1 MPDRAPV
8 PTVPD
13 PIAAATHTDPYPYY
27 ASLVAAGGLYR
38 DERLRLWV
46 ASSAAH
52 VSAALTSERCH
63 VRPPAEPVP
72 TALVGSPAGDV
83 FARLVRMNDG
93 PPHDTVKPAIA
104 TALDGLDTG
113 GVLDHARAAAR
124 RLARELAPAG
134 APARLRDFALR
145 LSPYVVAG
153 LLGVRD
159 EDLQRTVDWTGD
171 FAAGLAPGASAD
183 TAAPAGDGAS
193 RLRDVIR
200 ARVSGQAGTESG
212 LLGALVGAA
221 ERARVDPDTIA
232 ANAIG
237 FLFQSYDATA
247 ALIANTLSAL
257 ATHPGSRA
265 GAPGDLA
272 ALRAVVREVARWDAP
287 VQNTRRFVAQD
298 GMVAGQLMKE
308 GDAILVLL
316 AAANRDPAVN
326 PQPDRFD
333 VTRSA
338 PAIFTFGMGPHA
350 CPGEALATAIAAA
363 GVHELL
369 ATGVDPATLGPPVA
383 YRPSANVRMALWA
396 TS

>member
-1 MPDRAPV
+1 V

-13 PIAAATHTDPYPYY
+13 PIAAATHVDPYPYY
-27 ASLVAAGGLYR
+27 ASLVAGGGLHR
-38 DERLRLWV
+38 DERLKLWV
-46 ASSAAH
+46 ASSATH
-52 VSAALTSERCH
+52 VSATLTSERCR

-72 TALVGSPAGDV
+72 AALLGSPAGDV

-93 PPHDTVKPAIA
+93 PPHDTVKPAVV

-113 GVLDHARAAAR
+113 GILDHARAAAR
-124 RLARELAPAG
+124 RLVCELAPAG

-145 LSPYVVAG
+145 LPPYVVAG
-153 LLGVRD
+153 LLGVPD

-183 TAAPAGDGAS
+183 ASVPARNGAG
-193 RLRDVIR
+193 RLRDLIR
-200 ARVSGQAGTESG
+200 AGVAGHAGGESG
-212 LLGALVGAA
+212 LLGVLVGAA
-221 ERARVDPDTIA
+221 ERAGVDSDTIA

-257 ATHPGSRA
+257 STHPVSRA
-265 GAPGDLA
+265 GTAGDLA
-272 ALRAVVREVARWDAP
+272 ALRAFVREVARWDAP

-326 PQPDRFD
+326 PEPDRFD

-350 CPGEALATAIAAA
+350 CPGEALATAITAV

-369 ATGVDPATLGPPVA
+369 KAGVDPATLGPPAA
-383 YRPSANVRMALWA
+383 YRRSPNVRMALWG